1 MFYSNNKIH
10 IFFYIMNVYLAK
22 SNKMRLKLMIL
33 MPL

>member
-1 MFYSNNKIH
+1 MFYSNSKIH

-22 SNKMRLKLMIL
+22 PSKTRLKSLIL